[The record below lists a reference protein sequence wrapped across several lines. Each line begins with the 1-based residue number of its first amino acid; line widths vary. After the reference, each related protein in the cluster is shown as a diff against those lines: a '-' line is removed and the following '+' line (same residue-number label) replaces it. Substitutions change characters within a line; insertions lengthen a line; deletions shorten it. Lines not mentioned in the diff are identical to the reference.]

1 MTRKTKCRW
10 CLKPIEVPIP
20 DDEAMAKVIIGL
32 SSKMGCNRCTDYHRK
47 FRDTSEYLQELAL
60 YIKRN
65 RLSDSQASLV
75 RERIKAN
82 VTKLVSMA
90 EEHYLISGLMADSDL
105 FNEAILNDPDGAF
118 LMCKEFERGVV
129 EIARKTHGVSA

>member
-10 CLKPIEVPIP
+10 CLKPLEIPIP
-20 DDEAMAKVIIGL
+20 DDEAMAKSIISL

-47 FRDTSEYLQELAL
+47 FRDISEHLQELSL

-65 RLSDSQASLV
+65 RLSDSMASFI

-82 VTKLVSMA
+82 VVKIVSLA
-90 EEHYLISGLMADSDL
+90 EEHYLISGLMADVDL
-105 FNEAILNDPDGAF
+105 FNDAVLNDPDGTF
-118 LMCKEFERGVV
+118 LMCSEFERGVV
-129 EIARKTHGVSA
+129 KIAQQTHGVA